1 MTTIQEPSM
10 TTPNLSI
17 PHGGS
22 PASALS
28 RSAEG
33 AAQLH
38 LSGPVQVHVR
48 LGQAPGPAVQSGS
61 TSQRSF
67 PVMLALIGLALA
79 GGGYLAGTRHGA
91 APPPRADSAS
101 AAVDDLLPPPPSA
114 PLAAQPAAPASLQP
128 AAPGDMPL
136 ALRQQLARPPVVTPP
151 PGAAP
156 APARNPFGLGN

>member
-1 MTTIQEPSM
+1 MTTSNI
-10 TTPNLSI
+10 SI
-17 PHGGS
+17 LHGGN
-22 PASALS
+22 SAPS
-28 RSAEG
+28 SAQPPDG
-33 AAQLH
+33 MAQLH
-38 LSGPVQVHVR
+38 LSGPVQVHVH

-61 TSQRSF
+61 TSQRSS
-67 PVMLALIGLALA
+67 PVMLALLGLALA

-101 AAVDDLLPPPPSA
+101 AAVDDLPPPPPLA
-114 PLAAQPAAPASLQP
+114 PLAALPTAPASMAATASIQP